1 MHFITDVQGNEP
13 ELLTPSL
20 ATQTLRILVQSAS
33 DYPPIEFP
41 APEGGWTHQQLCD
54 LHLGLPERACADAY
68 LGMEWIGS
76 TEV

>member
-20 ATQTLRILVQSAS
+20 ATQTLHIIVQSVS